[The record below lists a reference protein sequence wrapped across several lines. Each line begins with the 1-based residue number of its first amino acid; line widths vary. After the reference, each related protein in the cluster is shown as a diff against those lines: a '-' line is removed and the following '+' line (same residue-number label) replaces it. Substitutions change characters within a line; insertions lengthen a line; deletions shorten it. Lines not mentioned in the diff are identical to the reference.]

1 MSCRPAIMPPTKSY
15 GVRRLDSTEQ
25 EVTLLKKATG
35 SECLDKVSSGAD
47 RGSHGACVW
56 GTGSL
61 GYSKISSQASSS
73 VKSGAK
79 ASGVG

>member
-35 SECLDKVSSGAD
+35 SECLDKVGSGGLIA
-47 RGSHGACVW
+47 ALTVCVVWW
-56 GTGSL
+56 GTGSR
-61 GYSKISSQASSS
+61 GYSKISQAT
-73 VKSGAK
+73 AQ
-79 ASGVG
+79 

>member
-47 RGSHGACVW
+47 RGSHGVCGVV
-56 GTGSL
+56 GYE
-61 GYSKISSQASSS
+61 GYSKISQASSS